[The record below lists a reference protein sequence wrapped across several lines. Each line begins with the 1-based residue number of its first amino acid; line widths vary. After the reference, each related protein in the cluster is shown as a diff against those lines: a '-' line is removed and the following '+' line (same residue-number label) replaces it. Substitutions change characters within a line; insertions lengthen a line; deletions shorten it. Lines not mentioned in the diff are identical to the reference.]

1 MALRAAAAAE
11 LGAFCC
17 CCCCMALARS
27 RARSISR
34 LGFAPPIAARGEGF
48 VAEAIAEAAEAEAE
62 APAMVV
68 VAAAREVISSEMLLL
83 DVEPTAPA
91 TPWCFNNL

>member
-11 LGAFCC
+11 LGAFC

-48 VAEAIAEAAEAEAE
+48 VAEAMAEAAEAE

-91 TPWCFNNL
+91 TPWCFSNL